1 METVKVRKKKKKKQ
15 LPFRMNILIFIV
27 FLLFSALLLRLGI
40 VQIVYGDDYKREIAK
55 TEEVTVQNSV
65 PRGKIYDRN
74 GKVIVDNQPLYAI
87 TYTRTQTTSTEEMLE
102 TAEKLAKLIDV
113 KTDKLRER
121 DKKDFW
127 ILLNPSKAKN
137 KITEAEY
144 AKLNEGILT
153 DDEIY
158 KLQLDRITEK
168 EIDFSE
174 EELEVLAIYSTF
186 ISGYYLSPQIVKNN
200 ETTYEEVARVN
211 EQIENLPGVE
221 TTTDWERKYAYGS
234 TLKSVLGKVSSSNEG
249 LPSDKVKYYLARGYS
264 RNDRVGTSYLEQQ
277 YEEVL
282 RGQQEKIRNVTDKA
296 GNIVSNEI
304 ITEGQRGKD
313 IVLTIDMDLQ
323 IATEEIIEKQLK
335 AKTGKAD
342 TRFLDRA
349 YAVISD
355 PKTGEIL
362 TMAGKKYARDGETGQ
377 MKMTDHALGTFTSS
391 YAMGSSVKG
400 ATILTGYQTGAIS
413 PGQVILDAPMKIK
426 GTPVKKSW
434 KTFGNINDIDALRV
448 SSNVYMFKTAIALGG
463 GHYAEG
469 KSLSVRDSAFS
480 TMRSYYNQFGLGVRT
495 GIDLPGEISGYKG
508 ITQNAGLLMDFAIGQ
523 YDTYTPMQLN
533 QYVST
538 IANGGN
544 RVKLHLLKEIRE
556 PSDDDASLGKVIKEV
571 QTEVLNTLPM
581 KESWINRVQEGF
593 RQVTQVP
600 GGTAYSYFAN
610 AKYNPAGK
618 TGTAQAFY
626 DGPNW
631 VKGTVQPDTYNIT
644 FVSYAPADNP
654 EIAISVVVPWA
665 YQKTGHKMNLEIA
678 KEVYEKYFELK
689 AERAGTNKDSD
700 SDKASDIDSDSNTA
714 DTDEE

>member
-15 LPFRMNILIFIV
+15 LPLRLNILIFVV
-27 FLLFSALLLRLGI
+27 FLLFSALILRLGI
-40 VQIVYGDDYKREIAK
+40 VQIVYGDDYKREIEK

-65 PRGKIYDRN
+65 PRGKIFDRN
-74 GKVIVDNQPLYAI
+74 GQIIVDNQPLYAI
-87 TYTRTQTTSTEEMLE
+87 TYTRTQKTSTEEMLE
-102 TAEKLAKLIDV
+102 TAEKLAQLIEV
-113 KTDKLRER
+113 NTDKVRER

-127 ILLNPSKAKN
+127 ILLNPTEAKN

-144 AKLNEGILT
+144 KKLNDGKLT

-158 KLQLDRITEK
+158 QMQLDRITEDD
-168 EIDFSE
+168 IDFSE
-174 EELEVLAIYSTF
+174 DELEVLAIYSRF

-211 EQIENLPGVE
+211 EHIENLPGVD

-234 TLKSVLGKVSSSNEG
+234 TLKSVLGKVSTSSEG
-249 LPSDKVKYYLARGYS
+249 LPSDKANYYLARGYS

-282 RGQQEKIRNVTDKA
+282 RGQQERIRNVTDTS
-296 GNIVSNEI
+296 GNIVSTEI
-304 ITEGQRGKD
+304 ITEGQRGND
-313 IVLTIDMDLQ
+313 LILTIDMDLQ
-323 IATEEIIEKQLK
+323 MATEEIIEKQLK
-335 AKTGKAD
+335 AKTGAGD
-342 TRFLDRA
+342 TKYLDRA
-349 YAVISD
+349 YVVVSD
-355 PKTGEIL
+355 PKTGELL
-362 TMAGKKYARDGETGQ
+362 TMAGKKYSRDEETGK

-434 KTFGNINDIDALRV
+434 KTFGNITDIDALRV
-448 SSNVYMFKTAIALGG
+448 SSNVYMFKTAIMLGG
-463 GHYAEG
+463 GNYVEG
-469 KSLSVRDSAFS
+469 GSLSVKDSAFS
-480 TMRSYYNQFGLGVRT
+480 TMRSYYNQFGLGVKT
-495 GIDLPGEISGYKG
+495 GLDLPGEVAGYKG

-544 RVKLHLLKEIRE
+544 RVKLHLLKEVRE
-556 PSDDDASLGKVIKEV
+556 PSDEDDALGKVVKEV

-581 KESWINRVQEGF
+581 KQSWIKRVQEGF
-593 RQVTQVP
+593 RQVTQTP
-600 GGTAYSYFAN
+600 GGTAYSYFSGA
-610 AKYNPAGK
+610 AYKPAGK
-618 TGTAQAFY
+618 TGTAEAFY
-626 DGPNW
+626 DGPKW
-631 VKGTVQPDTYNIT
+631 EVGTVQPETYNIT

-665 YQKTGHKMNLEIA
+665 YQSTGHKMNLEIA
-678 KEVYEKYFELK
+678 KSVYEKYFDLK
-689 AERAGTNKDSD
+689 AERAGTK
-700 SDKASDIDSDSNTA
+700 KKSDSN
-714 DTDEE
+714 DDE